1 MWVIARYLIYIPTFF
16 TRCFIHKNLE
26 SPRFLRLL
34 SYAIALKKG
43 TSIANH
49 SLRKERLV
57 MPAKRKYTNATFT
70 KRVDHEAGR
79 HRSFRA
85 KNEPRVCKTCGAV
98 YSNRRWTIADSGA
111 GDIKQKQWRTAQLT
125 VCPACTQQRT
135 GEPRGFV
142 FLDGTFFV
150 AHHEEIE
157 QLLRNEAERAA
168 EDNPLARIMEWKRDD
183 GHKLTVTTT
192 TEHLAQRLG
201 NALEKAYGGN
211 THYDFSHENKLAR
224 VNWQR

>member
-1 MWVIARYLIYIPTFF
+1 MQ
-16 TRCFIHKNLE
+16 
-26 SPRFLRLL
+26 S
-34 SYAIALKKG
+34 KK
-43 TSIANH
+43 
-49 SLRKERLV
+49 
-57 MPAKRKYTNATFT
+57 PYTNATFT

-79 HRSFRA
+79 HRPSRA
-85 KNEPRVCKTCGAV
+85 LSEPAVCEACGAV
-98 YSNRRWTIADSGA
+98 YANRRWTAAGSGSE
-111 GDIKQKQWRTAQLT
+111 DNERKHLQPAQMT

-142 FLDGTFFV
+142 FLDGSFFV

-157 QLLRNEAERAA
+157 QLLHNEAERAA

-183 GHKLTVTTT
+183 SHKLTVTTT

-224 VNWQR
+224 VNCQR